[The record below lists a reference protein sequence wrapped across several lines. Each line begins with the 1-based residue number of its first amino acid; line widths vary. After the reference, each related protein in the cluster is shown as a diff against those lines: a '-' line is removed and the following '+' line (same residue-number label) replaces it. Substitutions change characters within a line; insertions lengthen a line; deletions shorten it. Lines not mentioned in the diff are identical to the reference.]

1 MNKKISTLMM
11 AGLLGAGPLCGSAW
25 AQETTD
31 PDPVPVKIN
40 GISLNSKMLPNPED
54 KKPWPKGPYFIIAD
68 KDNNGIATPGDMIL
82 GVASADEKE
91 VTYHG
96 VELKAE
102 NGTWDLSTAS
112 WYFIEETVKDNVTSE
127 VSVYTYSL
135 QNVGTGT
142 YLTAGVD
149 GKIINEVSKS
159 AHDVSKGQYA
169 KFVSLDATPE
179 IAQFKQKRS
188 LYLSTSNTTYL
199 SPGLNITLGEITAV
213 NTAEVS
219 TPNYNLILCKLG
231 TKTMN
236 AEDVAKLN
244 DIKGGAGFNLAF
256 NGDGVV
262 AGDSWSE
269 SEILSDLNL
278 KAFWVDGFKGSE
290 EERLNGD
297 ANKNIPQGVYFAV
310 VDENLP
316 ASLLGKDEIETVEEF
331 MACTFVAIDPI
342 ANNAIHEAKPDS
354 EQGYELTMVKASE
367 MNFFTGASTP
377 ADDLSAGDEVYVGN
391 ACFTLEVPDAIAA
404 PGKFNIKVADYRALK
419 TEKDNPTKKHDA
431 MTGYIGVVNDQHV
444 NYLVTTST
452 ATLTFEATNTT
463 IMDGDALVETF
474 LQKENAASIYTI
486 QFVSGEDKEG
496 YSEYEQYL
504 TNMRNASGFEWAS
517 TVNYNE
523 ADPAYQFVVTA
534 IDKTNKTITFNN
546 RLTKEPLT
554 VQLYENEDGVYT
566 IYAEGEQVYV
576 ESANGEDDENVA
588 FTNDVL
594 LTNTE
599 VVLTQVTDVDKY
611 ATFVNRAD
619 DLGLVHFELAK
630 STVSG
635 TAFYVGG
642 EQNDEGELRDN
653 GVVTAYTN
661 ADDMTQFELIKT
673 TEKVNG
679 KDKEIEYAIWNKY
692 IYLKDNRIVTGGN
705 DSVAYYSYKI
715 RVFEPTRADGK
726 GLYLTY
732 SSGYKSGYKLVETT
746 ETSATPFVIK
756 ENVDG
761 SVALI
766 YNKLDLTDVTEYAYT
781 ADAKKD
787 KDKAWKSDY
796 FYELSNKIDNVL
808 KTFMVE
814 EAPAISYEAVP
825 QHVSFQAARG
835 GFMTMDENNDA
846 RLAIKESA
854 SEDLTF
860 WLDTVHSERNI
871 PSFYITKAGSFLYNA
886 QDSAKYYNSRGNY
899 RFNLENKA
907 YTGIPDAKLIFKAG
921 ELESSDALRTIVNGQ
936 SVLVVE
942 DDQAQKTIKGGLK
955 NFQFQIILAEEGGD
969 EYLIRQLV
977 DGKYHYVCQYNNYFY
992 MNDDK
997 TEAYRFIIE
1006 KQSAPTANDEITA
1019 SSVKVIAGNGQIT
1032 ISGAAGKKVVVSN
1045 ILGQVVANTVITS
1058 DNATIAA
1065 PQGIVVVAVEGEEA
1079 VKAIV
1084 K

>member
-25 AQETTD
+25 AQQETT
-31 PDPVPVKIN
+31 DPVPVKIN
-40 GISLNSKMLPNPED
+40 GISLNSKMLPDPED

-68 KDNNGIATPGDMIL
+68 KDDNGIATPGDMIL

-169 KFVSLDATPE
+169 KFVSLDATPK

-199 SPGLNITLGEITAV
+199 SAGLNITSGEITAV
-213 NTAEVS
+213 NTADVL
-219 TPNYNLILCKLG
+219 TPNYNLILCKLD
-231 TKTMN
+231 TKTMK
-236 AEDVAKLN
+236 ADDVAKLN
-244 DIKGGAGFNLAF
+244 DIKGGAGFNLEF
-256 NGDGVV
+256 DGDGVV
-262 AGDSWSE
+262 ADDSWSE
-269 SEILSDLNL
+269 SEILSKLNL
-278 KAFWVDGFKGSE
+278 KAFWVDGFSS
-290 EERLNGD
+290 LDGD

-316 ASLLGKDEIETVEEF
+316 ASLLGKDKIETVEEF
-331 MACTFVAIDPI
+331 KACTFVAIDPV

-354 EQGYELTMVKASE
+354 EQGYELTTVKASE

-377 ADDLSAGDEVYVGN
+377 DDDLSAGDEVYVGN
-391 ACFTLEVPDAIAA
+391 ACFTLEVPDALTA
-404 PGKFNIKVADYRALK
+404 PEAFNIKVANYRALK
-419 TEKDNPTKKHDA
+419 SEEKNPTKKHDA

-463 IMDGDALVETF
+463 IMDGDALIETF
-474 LQKENAASIYTI
+474 LQKENVASIYTI

-504 TNMRNASGFEWAS
+504 TNMRNASGFDWAS

-546 RLTKEPLT
+546 RQTKEALT
-554 VQLYENEDGVYT
+554 VQVYENEDGVYT
-566 IYAEGEQVYV
+566 IYADDDEKVYV
-576 ESANGEDDENVA
+576 ESANGDEDENVI
-588 FTNDVL
+588 FKNNVL

-642 EQNDEGELRDN
+642 EQNDEGELFDN

-825 QHVSFQAARG
+825 QHVSFAAVPG
-835 GFMTMDENNDA
+835 GFLTRDENNDA
-846 RLAIKESA
+846 RLAIATEA

-860 WLDTVHSERNI
+860 WLDTVHSDKQI
-871 PSFYITKAGSFLYNA
+871 PSFYIKKAGAYLYNPI
-886 QDSAKYYNSRGNY
+886 DSAKYYNERDNY
-899 RFNLENKA
+899 RFNLENRKYA
-907 YTGIPDAKLIFKAG
+907 GTTSEPVVAKLIFKSG
-921 ELESSDALRTIVNGQ
+921 ELISSTVMET
-936 SVLVVE
+936 VV
-942 DDQAQKTIKGGLK
+942 DGKTYQVAEKENYSKDILGNLG
-955 NFQFQIILAEEGGD
+955 NFQFQIILADDSED
-969 EYLIRQLV
+969 EYLIRQ
-977 DGKYHYVCQYNNYFY
+977 GNNYVCQYGNFFFLRP
-992 MNDDK
+992 DK
-997 TEAYRFIIE
+997 EAAYRFIIE
-1006 KQSAPTANDEITA
+1006 KQSAPTANDEISA
-1019 SSVKVIAGNGQIT
+1019 SEVKVIAGNGQIT
-1032 ISGAAGKKVVVSN
+1032 IAGAAGKKVVVSN

>member
-1 MNKKISTLMM
+1 MNKKFSTLMM

-25 AQETTD
+25 GAQNDIT
-31 PDPVPVKIN
+31 IN
-40 GISLNSKMLPNPED
+40 GHVISKVSDPNRAKNETWKD
-54 KKPWPKGPYFIIAD
+54 GPYLIIAD
-68 KDNNGIATPGDMIL
+68 MGTAGVSKDDIVLTVTKNADGSLSYQGQKLKSKDNSIDLEIATW
-82 GVASADEKE
+82 S
-91 VTYHG
+91 
-96 VELKAE
+96 
-102 NGTWDLSTAS
+102 
-112 WYFIEETVKDNVTSE
+112 FIEEAIVDGAPNATPTTRG
-127 VSVYTYSL
+127 YAYSL
-135 QNVGTGT
+135 RNKGTNLF
-142 YLTAGVD
+142 LTFDASGN
-149 GKIINEVSKS
+149 IITDPNKS
-159 AHDVSKGQYA
+159 SHNPEKGQLTKFSAAAANFTPDFKNGSPLYGVGANAFGFSVGAITTVNGA
-169 KFVSLDATPE
+169 K
-179 IAQFKQKRS
+179 
-188 LYLSTSNTTYL
+188 TS
-199 SPGLNITLGEITAV
+199 PA
-213 NTAEVS
+213 
-219 TPNYNLILCKLG
+219 NYNLMLCTLEK
-231 TKTMN
+231 KTMD
-236 AEDVAKLN
+236 ADDVAKLN
-244 DIKGGAGFNLAF
+244 DIKGGAGFNLEF
-256 NGDGVV
+256 DGDGVV

-278 KAFWVDGFKGSE
+278 KAFWVDGFTSLDE
-290 EERLNGD
+290 D

-354 EQGYELTMVKASE
+354 EQGYELTTVKASE

-391 ACFTLEVPDAIAA
+391 ACFTLEVPDAFAA
-404 PGKFNIKVADYRALK
+404 SDEFNIKVADYRALK
-419 TEKDNPTKKHDA
+419 SEKDNPTKKHEA

-444 NYLVTTST
+444 NYLVTTTT
-452 ATLTFEATNTT
+452 ATLTFTATNTT
-463 IMDGDALVETF
+463 IMDGDALIETF
-474 LQKENAASIYTI
+474 LQKENVASIYTI

-504 TNMRNASGFEWAS
+504 TNMRNSSGFDWAS
-517 TVNYNE
+517 TVDYNE

-546 RLTKEPLT
+546 RQTKEALT

-566 IYAEGEQVYV
+566 IYADDDEKVYV
-576 ESANGEDDENVA
+576 ESANSDEDENVV
-588 FTNDVL
+588 FKNDVL

-635 TAFYVGG
+635 TAFYIGG
-642 EQNDEGELRDN
+642 ELLDGELKSN
-653 GVVTAYTN
+653 GVVTAYTD
-661 ADDMTQFELIKT
+661 ASDMTQFELIKT
-673 TEKVNG
+673 KETNG
-679 KDKEIEYAIWNKY
+679 KDKEYAIWNSY
-692 IYLKDNRIVTGGN
+692 IYDKDGRLVNGGN

-715 RVFEPTRADGK
+715 RVFEPTREDGK
-726 GLYLTY
+726 GLYLDY
-732 SSGYKSGYKLVETT
+732 NNKHYRLKVTT
-746 ETSATPFVIK
+746 EANATPFVIK
-756 ENVDG
+756 QNVDG

-766 YNKLDLTDVTEYAYT
+766 YNDNLKLTNAAEYAYT

-787 KDKAWKSDY
+787 KEYAWKSDY

-814 EAPAISYEAVP
+814 EAPAVSYEAVP
-825 QHVSFQAARG
+825 QHVSFAAVPG
-835 GFMTMDENNDA
+835 GFLTRDENNDA
-846 RLAIKESA
+846 RLAIATEA

-860 WLDTVHSERNI
+860 WLDTVHSDKQI
-871 PSFYITKAGSFLYNA
+871 PSFYIKKAGAYLYNPS
-886 QDSAKYYNSRGNY
+886 DSAEYYNERDNY
-899 RFNLENKA
+899 RFNLENRK
-907 YTGIPDAKLIFKAG
+907 YEKGEEVAKLIFKSG
-921 ELESSDALRTIVNGQ
+921 ELISSTVMET
-936 SVLVVE
+936 VV
-942 DDQAQKTIKGGLK
+942 DGKTYQVAEKENFSKKILGGLQD
-955 NFQFQIILAEEGGD
+955 FQFQIVLADDSED
-969 EYLIRQLV
+969 EYLIRQ
-977 DGKYHYVCQYNNYFY
+977 GNSYVCQYGNFFFLRP
-992 MNDDK
+992 DK
-997 TEAYRFIIE
+997 EAAYRFIIE

-1019 SSVKVIAGNGQIT
+1019 SSVKVIAGAGQIT
-1032 ISGAAGKKVVVSN
+1032 INGAAGKKVVVSN